1 MTIENY
7 LCWGALIFFVGFGLW
22 VIYNHI
28 ESYILSPRTT
38 RHIMTEQE
46 AAAEYQRLYD
56 QEYDHNMRGT
66 VTAMEQIV
74 AQQGWDRASHMPGP
88 HPVINGA
95 VGENKLDVIRWRSL
109 WGLGPRDGG
118 NPKYNPKT

>member
-1 MTIENY
+1 M
-7 LCWGALIFFVGFGLW
+7 LIVAAGW
-22 VIYNHI
+22 ASRIADDAH
-28 ESYILSPRTT
+28 RTT
-38 RHIMTEQE
+38 RPHMTDAE
-46 AAAEYQRLYD
+46 ARVEYQRLYD
-56 QEYDHNMRGT
+56 REYSRGHT
-66 VTAMEQIV
+66 RETLAQMEQIV

-118 NPKYNPKT
+118 NPKYDPKA

>member
-56 QEYDHNMRGT
+56 QEYDHNMQGT
-66 VTAMEQIV
+66 VTAMKQIV
-74 AQQGWDRASHMPGP
+74 ADQGWDRGSMPGER
-88 HPVINGA
+88 PVIGGA
-95 VGENKLDVIRWRSL
+95 VGQNKLTIIRLRAFD
-109 WGLGPRDGG
+109 GLGPDDGG
-118 NPKYNPKT
+118 NPKYQKK